1 MVAFFKKNIYDYNL
15 REKKLDEDIIRWGI
29 FYIYVSSE
37 IIWDLKQLLR
47 KEHHVARWRMFI
59 YIH

>member
-29 FYIYVSSE
+29 FYIYVS
-37 IIWDLKQLLR
+37 IWDNLR
-47 KEHHVARWRMFI
+47 LETAIEKGTSRS
-59 YIH
+59 